1 MARVNDEKTGISTID
16 RTRNGLVA
24 TKIITGSEQLT

>member
-1 MARVNDEKTGISTID
+1 MARANDGNPKISIID

-24 TKIITGSEQLT
+24 TSDFTGGKRLT